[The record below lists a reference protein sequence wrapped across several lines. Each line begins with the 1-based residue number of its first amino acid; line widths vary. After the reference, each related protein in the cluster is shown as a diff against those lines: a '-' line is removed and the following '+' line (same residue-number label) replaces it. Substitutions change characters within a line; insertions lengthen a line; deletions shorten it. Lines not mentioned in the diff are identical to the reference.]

1 MSNAIKEL
9 AQRVID
15 LCAQEKSASDDD
27 LFQTLVELGD
37 CAKDIVE
44 LCDGIEDLRETMNG
58 LKASAA
64 RLAARVAESPQA
76 PPEGLATLTYHL
88 TAGSGYEAEATYY
101 NVTPERYGHMV
112 GALHGTLKLVTP
124 EIQEQLARLDG
135 LDR

>member
-1 MSNAIKEL
+1 MSNGIKEL

-15 LCAQEKSASDDD
+15 LYAQEKSAGDDD

-58 LKASAA
+58 LKASAE

-76 PPEGLATLTYHL
+76 PIEGEATLAYQL
-88 TAGSGYEAEATYY
+88 VAGSGYEAEATYY
-101 NVTPERYGHMV
+101 GVTPERYGHMV
-112 GALHGTLKLVTP
+112 GALNGTLKLVTP
-124 EIQEQLARLDG
+124 EIEEQLARLAS
-135 LDR
+135 LDK